1 MNTDTQLTG
10 AKSGASFVLPVKLP
24 DGWKAK
30 ALPDRTR
37 VILEYWSLGH
47 YVGAVTVSEVER
59 TYAFGADTID
69 EAMSRYTGRN
79 WRTRLYQDAI
89 KSLER
94 LLG

>member
-1 MNTDTQLTG
+1 MTTDTHLTG
-10 AKSGASFVLPVKLP
+10 AKSGAPFVLPVKLP
-24 DGWKAK
+24 DGWQAK
-30 ALPDRTR
+30 ALPDRSR
-37 VILEYWSLGH
+37 VILEYWSLSH

-69 EAMSRYTGRN
+69 AAMSRYTGRN

-89 KSLER
+89 DALEH